1 MFQKLHLQMT
11 LFCALITSLIL
22 VGLSCICL
30 YISEQGAAQNS
41 YMVFQ
46 NTVSSLLSHLE
57 NQTTISHEWLLQ
69 MKASNNLDLFLY
81 DNGQPLFF
89 NTMKQDSAI
98 NEARRQAME
107 TAKKSYGLNLDADE
121 SWNILT
127 RHVEFPMKASDGKD
141 YYVSAA
147 LLSRKGGVLSAIF
160 LHDLDAEHEAFF
172 RQRMLF
178 FFIDLGA
185 ILLLSIFSWF
195 FTGRMIRPLRENR
208 KRQMQF
214 IASASHELRS
224 PLTVILNSLSA
235 MKIAKKEESEAF
247 FRTIQSEGERMSR
260 LIGDMLTLAGADN
273 GSWSIHPSSVE
284 LDTLVLQTCE
294 KFETAAWQKGIS
306 LSAML
311 PEEELPPCICDGER
325 IAQVLSILL
334 DNALS
339 YTPSGGSIRLSLLRE
354 KTRFLLRVSDNGPG
368 IADCEKPLVFER
380 FYRADASRRDK
391 EHFGLGLCIAGEIIR
406 LHGGKIQ
413 IEDTPGGGASFVI
426 SLPSLSL

>member
-147 LLSRKGGVLSAIF
+147 LLPIYI
-160 LHDLDAEHEAFF
+160 
-172 RQRMLF
+172 LF
-178 FFIDLGA
+178 K
-185 ILLLSIFSWF
+185 LLF
-195 FTGRMIRPLRENR
+195 
-208 KRQMQF
+208 
-214 IASASHELRS
+214 
-224 PLTVILNSLSA
+224 
-235 MKIAKKEESEAF
+235 
-247 FRTIQSEGERMSR
+247 
-260 LIGDMLTLAGADN
+260 
-273 GSWSIHPSSVE
+273 
-284 LDTLVLQTCE
+284 
-294 KFETAAWQKGIS
+294 
-306 LSAML
+306 
-311 PEEELPPCICDGER
+311 
-325 IAQVLSILL
+325 
-334 DNALS
+334 
-339 YTPSGGSIRLSLLRE
+339 
-354 KTRFLLRVSDNGPG
+354 
-368 IADCEKPLVFER
+368 
-380 FYRADASRRDK
+380 
-391 EHFGLGLCIAGEIIR
+391 
-406 LHGGKIQ
+406 
-413 IEDTPGGGASFVI
+413 
-426 SLPSLSL
+426 